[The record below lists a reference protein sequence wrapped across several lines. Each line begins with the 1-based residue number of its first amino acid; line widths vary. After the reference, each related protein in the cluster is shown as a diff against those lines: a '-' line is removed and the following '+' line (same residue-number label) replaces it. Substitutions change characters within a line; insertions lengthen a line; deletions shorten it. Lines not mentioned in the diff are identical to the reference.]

1 MIHVKIYGIYDDE
14 EHLLNAVHY
23 LKEKG
28 IKIREVFTPF
38 PVHGLEKAL
47 GLKHTRL
54 STASFIYG
62 ITGLSLGILMMWYM
76 MIHDWPIN
84 IGGKPNFSFADN
96 VTSFIPPL
104 FELTVFCAAHGMV
117 LTFLFASRLI
127 PGRKAVNP
135 FKDTTSDKFAL
146 EVDPDEDMT
155 KEEVTEL
162 LEQTRIYEIR
172 TKDI

>member
-1 MIHVKIYGIYDDE
+1 MINVKLYGIYDDE
-14 EHLLNAVHY
+14 EHLLKAVA
-23 LKEKG
+23 LLNKKG
-28 IKIREVFTPF
+28 IKIKEVFTPF

-62 ITGLSLGILMMWYM
+62 LTGLSLGILMMWYM

-96 VTSFIPPL
+96 LTSFIPPL

-117 LTFLFASRLI
+117 LSFLLASKLA
-127 PGRKAVNP
+127 PGMKAVNP
-135 FKDTTSDKFAL
+135 FRDTTSDKFAI
-146 EVDPDEDMT
+146 EVDRDTELS
-155 KEEVTEL
+155 KEEMIEVLNE
-162 LEQTRIYEIR
+162 TRIYEVR
-172 TKDI
+172 TKDS